1 MPVYNKEPY
10 LVPHPVEKEIQVPK
24 TMVQQI
30 EVPIILNDQSGY
42 VEKRGMEAQFRLVLR
57 LKNDTPPPPAP
68 PSRKF

>member
-30 EVPIILNDQSGY
+30 EVLIILNGHLDY
-42 VEKRGMEAQFRLVLR
+42 VEKRGKEAQGRLVFR
-57 LKNDTPPPPAP
+57 LKNDNP
-68 PSRKF
+68 PS

>member
-30 EVPIILNDQSGY
+30 EVPIILNDHSDY
-42 VEKRGMEAQFRLVLR
+42 VEKRGREAYFFFIFR
-57 LKNDTPPPPAP
+57 LKNDTPP
-68 PSRKF
+68 S